1 MQCLDEQYLDVDAQ
15 FGGVD
20 QRKIF
25 ALAKEILPKVGFRE
39 RAHLMNSVSNAR
51 IQMPQVNKHRF
62 VVFYHNS
69 HGKYANYT
77 RASQMVPGK
86 LDMVSASCLLILIS
100 CRSYRWQD
108 VEFRP

>member
-39 RAHLMNSVSNAR
+39 RAHLMNSVR
-51 IQMPQVNKHRF
+51 KQEHK
-62 VVFYHNS
+62 YHKLNGLDLNS
-69 HGKYANYT
+69 VQT
-77 RASQMVPGK
+77 
-86 LDMVSASCLLILIS
+86 LDL
-100 CRSYRWQD
+100 W
-108 VEFRP
+108 

>member
-39 RAHLMNSVSNAR
+39 RAHLMNSVR
-51 IQMPQVNKHRF
+51 V
-62 VVFYHNS
+62 
-69 HGKYANYT
+69 GKYRHHKSRT
-77 RASQMVPGK
+77 IRQH
-86 LDMVSASCLLILIS
+86 LDFVKDLDL
-100 CRSYRWQD
+100 W
-108 VEFRP
+108 